1 MIRMLVLE
9 SKSGPTLSGMVA
21 AVASGALPGARV
33 DASRRRRPNGF
44 SGFPTDQITWRTAD
58 SLATSS
64 LSTAP
69 VGGGAPGA
77 IATVAAAPP
86 PPTHAGALPGTG
98 GPPAA
103 GPAPP
108 RVPPGP

>member
-69 VGGGAPGA
+69 VGGGAPGD
-77 IATVAAAPP
+77 VAMVAAPP
-86 PPTHAGALPGTG
+86 SPPLTA
-98 GPPAA
+98 GPPPRGGAA
-103 GPAPP
+103 RGGGPAPP
-108 RVPPGP
+108 GP